1 MRTALV
7 LVGLLTTL
15 ALTACGGGQAPPP
28 TSTATSTSSSPTS
41 SSTPVNTSGAAALAG
56 AAIPGG
62 GLSVDDAR
70 ASTLDGPLMVHGFL
84 VLAGGRVLLC
94 SVRAPDGAG
103 CDGSSLDVTGLTAG
117 KAATLAAQGDVSL
130 LGEVKNGVLTV
141 STTAQ

>member
-1 MRTALV
+1 MRTTLV
-7 LVGLLTTL
+7 LVGLLTVL
-15 ALTACGGGQAPPP
+15 ALTACGGGRASPPV
-28 TSTATSTSSSPTS
+28 STAKSTSSSATS
-41 SSTPVNTSGAAALAG
+41 SSTPVNTSGAG

-70 ASTLDGPLMVHGFL
+70 KSSLDGPLMVHGVL
-84 VLAGGRVLLC
+84 VLTGGRVLLC
-94 SVRAPDGAG
+94 SVRAPDESG

-117 KAATLAAQGDVSL
+117 KAATLAARGDVSL

>member
-1 MRTALV
+1 MRTTLV
-7 LVGLLTTL
+7 LVGSLTIL
-15 ALTACGGGQAPPP
+15 ALTACGGGQASPPA
-28 TSTATSTSSSPTS
+28 SRATSESGSATSN
-41 SSTPVNTSGAAALAG
+41 STPVNTSGAAAVAG

-70 ASTLDGPLMVHGFL
+70 TSSLDGPLMVHGIL
-84 VLAGGRVLLC
+84 VLTGGRVLLC
-94 SVRAPDGAG
+94 SVRTPDGSG